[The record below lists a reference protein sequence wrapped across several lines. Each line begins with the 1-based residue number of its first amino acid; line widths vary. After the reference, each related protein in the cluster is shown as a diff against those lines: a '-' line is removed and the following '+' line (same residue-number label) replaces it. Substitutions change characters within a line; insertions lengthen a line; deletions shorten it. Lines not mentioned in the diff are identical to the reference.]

1 MATTHRQQR
10 LDLLGPQRIQA
21 RDLKLWRRDEARAN
35 ATSLQQCRCACP
47 TYLGACPLKRE
58 TILKHFC
65 AYGRHPRNR
74 GWIEVHS
81 L

>member
-10 LDLLGPQRIQA
+10 LDLRDPRRIRA

-35 ATSLQQCRCACP
+35 AASLQRYKCACP
-47 TYLGACPLKRE
+47 ICPGARPLKRE
-58 TILKHFC
+58 TILKHLR

>member
-1 MATTHRQQR
+1 MATTHWQQR
-10 LDLLGPQRIQA
+10 LDLRDPRRIRA

-35 ATSLQQCRCACP
+35 AASLQRYKCACP
-47 TYLGACPLKRE
+47 ICPGARPLKIK
-58 TILKHFC
+58 TILKHLH